1 LEGACLALELTGDL
15 VAALAG
21 FAILAVTAGYALRH
35 VKEMPRLAAYIELV
49 RPFTLLPP
57 LIAGTSF
64 GLMGAASTGWTN
76 FDLPTLVLGVGA
88 LVLVNAGSNTLNAV
102 YDVDID
108 RINKPYRPLPRGAVD
123 AQEALTIAWLL
134 YLFTLWRASVTNQ
147 AFAAFLVAIMFLT
160 IAYSAPPFR
169 LKKRFIVNNISIAL
183 ARGLFG
189 VLASWSIFGDPLDPV
204 PWSVGAVFFVFLV
217 GAATTKDFTDI
228 PGDAAYDVKTLPVVL
243 GVERAAQVSAA
254 FFIIPLAII
263 PISVQFHLLYPNAN
277 FLVLLGLLGA
287 NAFRHTR
294 DWASSR
300 DPLLENGPMWRQ
312 MYILMMALALGF
324 ALTYLMP

>member
-1 LEGACLALELTGDL
+1 MALEFTGDL
-15 VAALAG
+15 LVSLVGVGILSATAAY
-21 FAILAVTAGYALRH
+21 AVRH
-35 VKEMPRLAAYIELV
+35 KQEMPKLSAYIELV

-76 FDLPTLVLGVGA
+76 WDLQSLIWGVGA
-88 LVLVNAGSNTLNAV
+88 LVLVNAGSNTLNSV

-108 RINKPYRPLPRGAVD
+108 RINKPYRPIPRGAID
-123 AQEALTIAWLL
+123 AHEALTMAWLL
-134 YLFTLWRASVTNQ
+134 YLVTIWRATVANQ
-147 AFAAFLVAIMFLT
+147 AFAAFLVVIMFLT

-169 LKKRFIVNNISIAL
+169 LKKRFIVNNVSIAL

-189 VLASWSIFGDPLDPV
+189 VLASWSIFGDPLDPI

-217 GAATTKDFTDI
+217 GAATTKDFTDM
-228 PGDAAYDVKTLPVVL
+228 PGDAKYNIKTLPVVL
-243 GVERAAQVSAA
+243 GVEHAARVSAA
-254 FFIIPLAII
+254 FFIIPLAVI
-263 PISVQFHLLYPNAN
+263 PIAVQFDFLYPNAN

-294 DWASSR
+294 DWASTR
-300 DPLLENGPMWRQ
+300 DPVLENNPMWRQ

-324 ALTYLMP
+324 SATYLLP